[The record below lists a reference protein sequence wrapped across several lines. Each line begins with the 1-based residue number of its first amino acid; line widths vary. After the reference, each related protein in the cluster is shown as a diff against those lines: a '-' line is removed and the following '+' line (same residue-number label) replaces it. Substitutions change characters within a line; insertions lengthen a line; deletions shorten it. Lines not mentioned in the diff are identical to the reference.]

1 MRLLFQTYTHLFGGL
16 LLTKNSKIIK
26 IKTTLFIQSGFF
38 LYKHYTY
45 ICRMEKEHQIFGIRA
60 IIEAI
65 QAGKEVDKVFIQ
77 KEISGELMKDL
88 MKVMKRANINFSYVP
103 VEKLNRLTPNNHQGA
118 VATISPIG
126 FIDLEHLVEST
137 IASGSKPLFL
147 ILDQISDARN
157 FGAIIRTAECTGV
170 NGIIVQKA
178 GSAPVNGDTVKTS
191 AGAVF
196 NVPICKVEHIKD
208 AIFYLQGSGIKTV
221 AATEK
226 TDQNI
231 YDIALNEPVAII
243 MGSEDRGIN
252 PSVLKIVDEK
262 AKLPMFGT
270 IGSLNV
276 SVACGAFLYET
287 VRQRS

>member
-1 MRLLFQTYTHLFGGL
+1 MV
-16 LLTKNSKIIK
+16 
-26 IKTTLFIQSGFF
+26 F
-38 LYKHYTY
+38 LYLCT
-45 ICRMEKEHQIFGIRA
+45 MEKDNQIFGLRA

-65 QAGKEVDKVFIQ
+65 QSGAVIDKVFVQ
-77 KEISGELMKDL
+77 KDASGELMREL
-88 MKVMKRANINFSYVP
+88 LKVIKRTNTNFSYVP
-103 VEKLNRLTPNNHQGA
+103 AEKLNRLTHLNHQGA
-118 VATISPIG
+118 VAVISPIA
-126 FIDLEHLVEST
+126 FHDLESLVET
-137 IASGSKPLFL
+137 VTESGKTPLFL

-196 NVPICKVEHIKD
+196 NIPICKVEHIKD
-208 AIFYLQGSGIKTV
+208 AIFHLQGSGIKTV

-226 TDQNI
+226 TETDI
-231 YDIALNEPVAII
+231 YGIDLSVPVAII

-287 VRQRS
+287 VRQRQ

>member
-1 MRLLFQTYTHLFGGL
+1 
-16 LLTKNSKIIK
+16 
-26 IKTTLFIQSGFF
+26 
-38 LYKHYTY
+38 
-45 ICRMEKEHQIFGIRA
+45 MEKESQIFGIRA
-60 IIEAI
+60 IIEGIQSGIAI
-65 QAGKEVDKVFIQ
+65 DKVFIQ
-77 KEISGELMKDL
+77 ADSQGDL
-88 MKVMKRANINFSYVP
+88 MKELLKVMKQKSINFSYVP
-103 VEKLNRLTPNNHQGA
+103 VEKLNRLTSNNHQGA

-126 FIDLEHLVEST
+126 FYDLEALIEKVVD
-137 IASGSKPLFL
+137 SGEVPFFL
-147 ILDQISDARN
+147 LLDQLSDARN

-170 NGIIVQKA
+170 HGIVVQKQ

-208 AIFYLQGSGIKTV
+208 AIYLLQASGIKTV

-231 YDIALNEPVAII
+231 YDISLKEGVAIV

-252 PSVLKIVDEK
+252 PSVLKIIDEK
-262 AKLPMFGT
+262 GKLPMFGS

-287 VRQRS
+287 VRQRGLK

>member
-1 MRLLFQTYTHLFGGL
+1 
-16 LLTKNSKIIK
+16 
-26 IKTTLFIQSGFF
+26 
-38 LYKHYTY
+38 
-45 ICRMEKEHQIFGIRA
+45 MEKDNQIFGIRA

-65 QAGKEVDKVFIQ
+65 NAKKEIDKVFVQ
-77 KEISGELMKDL
+77 KEAQGDLMQDL
-88 MKVMKRANINFSYVP
+88 MKTMKRNNINFSYVP

-118 VATISPIG
+118 VATIAPIS
-126 FIDLEHLVEST
+126 FVSLETLVESVIET
-137 IASGSKPLFL
+137 GKKPLFL
-147 ILDQISDARN
+147 ILDQLSDARN

-170 NGIIVQKA
+170 DGIIIQKQ

-196 NVPICKVEHIKD
+196 NVPICKVDHIKD

-226 TDQNI
+226 TESHI
-231 YDIALNEPVAII
+231 YDINLNEGVAII
-243 MGSEDRGIN
+243 MGSEDRGVN

-270 IGSLNV
+270 IESLNV
-276 SVACGAFLYET
+276 SVACGAFLYEAL
-287 VRQRS
+287 RQRLA

>member
-1 MRLLFQTYTHLFGGL
+1 
-16 LLTKNSKIIK
+16 
-26 IKTTLFIQSGFF
+26 
-38 LYKHYTY
+38 
-45 ICRMEKEHQIFGIRA
+45 MEKDNQIFGIRA

-65 QAGKEVDKVFIQ
+65 NAKKEIDKVFVQ
-77 KEISGELMKDL
+77 KEAQGDLMHDL
-88 MKVMKRANINFSYVP
+88 MKTMKRNNINFSYVP

-118 VATISPIG
+118 VATIAPIS
-126 FIDLEHLVEST
+126 FVSLETLVET
-137 IASGSKPLFL
+137 VIETGKKPLFL
-147 ILDQISDARN
+147 ILDQLSDARN

-170 NGIIVQKA
+170 DGIIIQKQ

-196 NVPICKVEHIKD
+196 NVPICKVDHIKD

-226 TDQNI
+226 TEHHI
-231 YDIALNEPVAII
+231 YDINLNEGVAII
-243 MGSEDRGIN
+243 LGSEDRGVN

-262 AKLPMFGT
+262 AKLPMFGS
-270 IGSLNV
+270 IESLNV

-287 VRQRS
+287 LRQRLN

>member
-1 MRLLFQTYTHLFGGL
+1 
-16 LLTKNSKIIK
+16 
-26 IKTTLFIQSGFF
+26 
-38 LYKHYTY
+38 
-45 ICRMEKEHQIFGIRA
+45 MEKDNQIFGIRA

-65 QAGKEVDKVFIQ
+65 NAKKEIDKVFVQ
-77 KEISGELMKDL
+77 KDAQGDL
-88 MKVMKRANINFSYVP
+88 MQELLKTMKRNNINFSYVP

-118 VATISPIG
+118 VATIAPIS
-126 FIDLEHLVEST
+126 FVSLENLVEKVT
-137 IASGSKPLFL
+137 ESGKMPLLL
-147 ILDQISDARN
+147 ILDQLSDARN

-170 NGIIVQKA
+170 DGIIIQKQ

-196 NVPICKVEHIKD
+196 NVPICKVDHIKD

-226 TDQNI
+226 TDQQI
-231 YDIALNEPVAII
+231 YDINFNEPVAII
-243 MGSEDRGIN
+243 MGSEDRGVN

-270 IGSLNV
+270 IESLNV

-287 VRQRS
+287 LRQRM